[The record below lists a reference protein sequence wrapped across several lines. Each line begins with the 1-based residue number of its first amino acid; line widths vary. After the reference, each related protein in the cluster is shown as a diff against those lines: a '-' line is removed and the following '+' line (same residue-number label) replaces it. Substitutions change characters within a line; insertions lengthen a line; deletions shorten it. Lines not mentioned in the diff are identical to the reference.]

1 MDKLLK
7 SFLGVFSLWLIY
19 NAIALLF
26 AIPEITLPFTNEELL
41 SEYRQRVLVP
51 TLFLTVLYFVYRYFR
66 GKNPTS
72 PLWPVYV
79 TLCSWLV
86 CNLIALSW
94 ISSAKGLLLALGIN
108 ITMLLIVRSAHNK
121 RKNEIF

>member
-7 SFLGVFSLWLIY
+7 SLLGVFSLWLIY

-26 AIPEITLPFTNEELL
+26 AIPEITLPFTSEELL

-51 TLFLTVLYFVYRYFR
+51 TLFLTVLYFVFRYFR

-79 TLCSWLV
+79 TLWSWLV

-94 ISSAKGLLLALGIN
+94 ISSVKGLLLALGIN

>member
-1 MDKLLK
+1 MDELLK
-7 SFLGVFSLWLIY
+7 SLLGVFSLWLIY

-79 TLCSWLV
+79 TLCSWLA

-94 ISSAKGLLLALGIN
+94 ISSVRGLIIGLGIN
-108 ITMLLIVRSAHNK
+108 ITMLVIVRSAHNK

>member
-79 TLCSWLV
+79 TLWSWLV

>member
-7 SFLGVFSLWLIY
+7 SLLGVFSLWLIY

-51 TLFLTVLYFVYRYFR
+51 TLFLTVLYFIFRYFR

-79 TLCSWLV
+79 TLWSWLV

>member
-7 SFLGVFSLWLIY
+7 SLLGVFSLWLIY

-51 TLFLTVLYFVYRYFR
+51 TLFLTVLYFVFRYFR

-79 TLCSWLV
+79 TLWSWLV

-94 ISSAKGLLLALGIN
+94 ISSVKGLLLALGIN